1 MATVDR
7 KSPPTLGAGPDAAP
21 TRQGAGR
28 WRWLAAAA
36 AAGVVLLVLPRLM
49 PGTYQLHL
57 LNMAGIYVVVVLGLN
72 FIFGWAGQSSLGH
85 AAFWGL
91 GAYASALLTT
101 RLGWPF
107 AGGLVGAIVLTGL
120 FGVVVGIPTLRLRG
134 HYLAMATVGVAEIV
148 RLVLVNWEP
157 VTGGALGVKN
167 IPAASFGPLVIRTEL
182 EFYYLILACALIT
195 LLAAWQL
202 QRSTFGRILQAIR
215 DSEVAAEVMGVDAPR
230 YKVLAFALSAV
241 YAGIGGS
248 LYAHLSGYISPDTY
262 GFDQTVVFVT
272 MLVLG
277 GAGSLAGCVLGAVL
291 LTFLPE
297 WLRVLKDYYMVIY
310 GVSVLL
316 LMVFLPGG
324 IVGLLRRA
332 ISRQPSAISHQPSA
346 ISSPLAESKA
356 GDAAPGQVD
365 RR

>member
-1 MATVDR
+1 VAALDR
-7 KSPPTLGAGPDAAP
+7 ETSPTLAAP
-21 TRQGAGR
+21 GPPPAAGARGRR
-28 WRWLAAAA
+28 WRWLAGG
-36 AAGVVLLVLPRLM
+36 AAGAAFLLVLPRLM
-49 PGTYQLHL
+49 PGSYQLHL
-57 LNMAGIYVVVVLGLN
+57 LNLAGIYVIVVLGLN
-72 FIFGWAGQSSLGH
+72 FILGWAGQISLGH

-107 AGGLVGAIVLTGL
+107 AGGLVAAIVLTGL

-167 IPAASFGPLVIRTEL
+167 VPPASFGPLLIRTEL
-182 EFYYLILACALIT
+182 SFYYLILAWA
-195 LLAAWQL
+195 LLALLGAWQL

-215 DSEVAAEVMGVDAPR
+215 DSEIAAEVMGVDAPR

-241 YAGIGGS
+241 YAGIGGC

-324 IVGLLRRA
+324 VVGLLRQA
-332 ISRQPSAISHQPSA
+332 ISRRRLAISHQPSA
-346 ISSPLAESKA
+346 VSSPLAESRA
-356 GDAAPGQVD
+356 DAPGPGPMD
-365 RR
+365 G